1 MHGLKKMLL
10 EEEARLRKIAE
21 QTKEQLKV
29 APEGILRVSK
39 CKNQVQYYQ
48 RIPGVT
54 EKNGKYIPKS
64 EIKLAKQLAQK
75 TYNERVLKLVNRR
88 LKQIECITREFEDDE
103 IEELFQRESLER
115 QALINPVEPTWKQL
129 VTE

>member
-39 CKNQVQYYQ
+39 CKNQVQM
-48 RIPGVT
+48 
-54 EKNGKYIPKS
+54 
-64 EIKLAKQLAQK
+64 
-75 TYNERVLKLVNRR
+75 
-88 LKQIECITREFEDDE
+88 
-103 IEELFQRESLER
+103 
-115 QALINPVEPTWKQL
+115 LI
-129 VTE
+129 

>member
-54 EKNGKYIPKS
+54 EKMENIF
-64 EIKLAKQLAQK
+64 L
-75 TYNERVLKLVNRR
+75 NLKLNW
-88 LKQIECITREFEDDE
+88 Q
-103 IEELFQRESLER
+103 S
-115 QALINPVEPTWKQL
+115 N
-129 VTE
+129 